1 MKKSIKLELIRI
13 GNSKGLRLP
22 SWLIDTL
29 GFEKTINVVIGETEL
44 VLSPE
49 KKKRE
54 GWDQSFQK
62 MAKNS
67 DDILLDQE
75 FVESEW
81 DKEEW
86 AW

>member
-22 SWLIDTL
+22 SWLIETL
-29 GFEKTINVVIGETEL
+29 GFEKTINVVIAKDQL
-44 VLSPE
+44 ILSPD

-54 GWDQSFQK
+54 GWDQSFQR

-67 DDILLDQE
+67 DDVLLDKE
-75 FVESEW
+75 FIENDW
-81 DKEEW
+81 DKEDW
-86 AW
+86 TW